1 MVPKRL
7 WPPHDQERV
16 ADILVGLSSIVVAG
30 LMHDLTDAVREEHHL
45 PFMVMVV
52 WEGERRVSGGVK
64 GRGGWRLSARVR
76 QASKRAQ
83 HAYLILQAL
92 YRIGKLPDVAE
103 AVRAFPVVCWR
114 EGGV

>member
-1 MVPKRL
+1 M
-7 WPPHDQERV
+7 
-16 ADILVGLSSIVVAG
+16 GG
-30 LMHDLTDAVREEHHL
+30 RE
-45 PFMVMVV
+45 
-52 WEGERRVSGGVK
+52 EGERRSER
-64 GRGGWRLSARVR
+64 GRGGWRLSECKGE
-76 QASKRAQ
+76 ASKRAQ